1 MSLPRHF
8 QVDVYDG
15 LLLLL
20 QLFRARLQMGLLLRA
35 RRMFLLFCWGA
46 CHWSS
51 LTNALQRDRGV
62 VGHAYLVF
70 TSSPMGQSL
79 HGSLQL
85 LSPDM
90 HREICVLLRSVWMY
104 FVRVHC
110 HHVFCFVQAH
120 RYSSAKLCLQV
131 RYERFC
137 LCWDIIC
144 YHVNLSDIYDFVVGL
159 YAQCREL
166 FEFMYNI
173 HIYI

>member
-1 MSLPRHF
+1 MRWSQQSLPAHANSEMSLPRHF

-90 HREICVLLRSVWMY
+90 HREICVLMRSVRMY

-110 HHVFCFVQAH
+110 HPVFCFVQAH

-131 RYERFC
+131 RYESFFM
-137 LCWDIIC
+137 LG
-144 YHVNLSDIYDFVVGL
+144 YNLISCKSI
-159 YAQCREL
+159 
-166 FEFMYNI
+166 
-173 HIYI
+173 